1 MIALQHPN
9 DVLLRS
15 AATRLT
21 GWERRLFIGE
31 VTQQLCDGDARR
43 SERRF
48 GWGRETARK
57 GLEEWQQGVWHED
70 HYSARGRPRAEQK
83 NPQLAV
89 DIREL
94 VEPRTQADPEMKSTR
109 RYTNMT
115 AAEVRRALIDEKG
128 YRDEELPSERT
139 FRAILNRLD
148 YRLKR
153 IQKSKPLKKTPQT
166 DAIFANIEAVRAEAR
181 ADPQTLEISVDTKA
195 KVDVGDY
202 SRGGKCRSDAQG
214 RTPGAWDHDPPPTDK
229 FVPFGVLITA
239 TAALTV
245 IFGNHETSDFWVDAL
260 KLWWLGVQD
269 GLGHIHRLVIYLDN
283 GPHNSGCRTQFL
295 KRIIEFA
302 DWAGL
307 EIRLV
312 YYPPY
317 HSKYNRIE
325 RCWGALEKKWN
336 GALLNSL
343 GAILHWA
350 LRMTWCGK
358 HPTVKVLEG
367 DYPDRVTVPP
377 KERKQYEARLR
388 RSATLPKY
396 DIMILPKRSR
406 SG

>member
-1 MIALQHPN
+1 MIALQDPN
-9 DVLLRS
+9 DLLLRS
-15 AATRLT
+15 AARRFT

-31 VTQQLCDGDARR
+31 VTQQLCDGNVRR

-48 GWGRETARK
+48 GWGRETARR

-70 HYSARGRPRAEQK
+70 NYSARGRPRAEKK
-83 NPQLAV
+83 NPQLAI

-94 VEPRTQADPEMKSTR
+94 VDPRPQADPEMKSTR

-115 AAEVRRALIDEKG
+115 AAELRGALRDEKG
-128 YRDEELPSERT
+128 YREKDLPSERT
-139 FRAILNRLD
+139 FRTILNRLG

-153 IQKSKPLKKTPQT
+153 IQKSKPLKKPPQT

-181 ADPQTLEISVDTKA
+181 ADPRTLEISVDTKA
-195 KVDVGDY
+195 KVDVGQY
-202 SRGGKCRSDAQG
+202 SRNGKCRSDAEGQ
-214 RTPGAWDHDPPPTDK
+214 TPKAWDHDPPPKDK
-229 FVPFGVLITA
+229 FVPFGVLLTA

-245 IFGNHETSDFWVDAL
+245 IFGTHETSDFWVDAL
-260 KLWWLGVQD
+260 KMWWLGVKA
-269 GLGHIHRLVIYLDN
+269 GLGHIQRLVIYLDN

-295 KRIIEFA
+295 KRMIEFA

-336 GALLNSL
+336 GALLDSL
-343 GAILHWA
+343 TVVLEWA
-350 LRMTWCGK
+350 RRMTWCGK
-358 HPTVKVLEG
+358 HPTVQVLQG
-367 DYPDRVTVPP
+367 DYPDGVTVPL
-377 KERKQYEARLR
+377 EQRTQYENRLQ

-396 DIMILPKRSR
+396 DITILPKRSR

>member
-1 MIALQHPN
+1 MIALQDPH
-9 DVLLRS
+9 DRLLCS

-31 VTQQLCDGDARR
+31 VTLQLCDGNVRR

-57 GLEEWQQGVWHED
+57 GLEQWQGVWHED
-70 HYSARGRPRAEQK
+70 NYSARGRPRAEEK

-89 DIREL
+89 DIRKL

-109 RYTNMT
+109 RYTNM
-115 AAEVRRALIDEKG
+115 AGAEVRQALIDEKG
-128 YRDEELPSERT
+128 YREECLPSERT
-139 FRAILNRLD
+139 FRTILNRLG

-166 DAIFANIEAVRAEAR
+166 DAIFANIAAVRAEAR
-181 ADPQTLEISVDTKA
+181 ADPHTLEISVDTKA

-214 RTPGAWDHDPPPTDK
+214 HTPAAWDHDPPPQDK
-229 FVPFGVLITA
+229 FVPLGVLMMA

-245 IFGNHETSDFWVDAL
+245 IFGNHETSDFWVDGF
-260 KLWWLGVQD
+260 KLWWLGVKAD
-269 GLGHIHRLVIYLDN
+269 LGHIKRLVIYLDN

-295 KRIIEFA
+295 KRMIEFA
-302 DWAGL
+302 DWTGL

-325 RCWGALEKKWN
+325 RCWGAMEKKWN
-336 GALLNSL
+336 GALLNCWKAVSY
-343 GAILHWA
+343 WA
-350 LRMTWCGK
+350 RRMTWCGK
-358 HPTVKVLEG
+358 HPTIERLGG
-367 DYPDRVTVPP
+367 DYPDGVTIPP
-377 KERKQYEARLR
+377 KERKQYEARLL

-396 DIMILPKRSR
+396 DITILPNCSKN
-406 SG
+406 G